1 MQANHRVT
9 FHSYTRRSA
18 YYHCDAQLIQ
28 YVSAECESGEMSRV
42 NRINHGTKGSHFFK
56 KIRKIATGIHFSFEV
71 CVP

>member
-18 YYHCDAQLIQ
+18 CYHCDAQLIQ

-42 NRINHGTKGSHFFK
+42 NRINHGKRVL
-56 KIRKIATGIHFSFEV
+56 IFSKRYEK
-71 CVP
+71 